1 MEADSPSIGG
11 SQDNG
16 VCYWRC
22 TKRTSPARITTEGN
36 DLKLHHTIMLWMS
49 HAGEG
54 DSERHK
60 KKSQGRN
67 FFISTIRIYNCKCD
81 QVCTKVRPIG
91 TVSHYSGNTPLL
103 SLVASQHLC
112 CKLSGLASSV
122 AALHLAFPALTFM
135 HCYGS
140 LAGQTLPT
148 LESGPRDHFAY
159 AS

>member
-1 MEADSPSIGG
+1 MEYATGDAQKGPVLQESPLKGMIS
-11 SQDNG
+11 N
-16 VCYWRC
+16 C
-22 TKRTSPARITTEGN
+22 TM
-36 DLKLHHTIMLWMS
+36 HTIMLWMS

-103 SLVASQHLC
+103 SPVASQHLC